1 MPIKGQIMK
10 LRVSDCP
17 WDSLTEVISP
27 IITTRPA
34 PLKDQSQVLK
44 GQVKWGSG
52 EPSITMLTHENK
64 SSKHS
69 SRAAAWW

>member
-17 WDSLTEVISP
+17 WDSLTEVIPAIS
-27 IITTRPA
+27 TTRPA

-44 GQVKWGSG
+44 GQVK
-52 EPSITMLTHENK
+52 
-64 SSKHS
+64 
-69 SRAAAWW
+69 